1 MINLTIGRYLDYI
14 ASKYPEQ
21 DAVVF
26 EDKVRYSY
34 RMLKDLSD
42 RLAKGL
48 LKIGVNKGDHVAIW
62 ATNIPEWVITLFAT
76 AKIGA
81 PLVSIN
87 TAYKEHEV
95 EYILKH
101 SDAKVLVLID
111 GFKDSDY
118 IKILYN
124 LIPELRQN
132 HRGSFK
138 SSKFPR
144 LKSVIYIGNREL
156 PGVYRYEEIM
166 ELGSC
171 GRDEE
176 LYVVQEKVGVNDVID
191 IQYTS
196 GTTGFPKG
204 AMLTH
209 YNLLN
214 NGDAIASRMN
224 FTTADRLC
232 IPVPLFHCFGYTLS
246 IMACLSKGSTMVLV
260 DHFNPIKV
268 MDAIQRERCT
278 AVHGVPTMFITML
291 EHPNFEDYDFSSL
304 RTGIMA
310 GSVCPIKVMKAVV
323 DKMNIREITSV
334 YGLTEASPG
343 ITQTSIYDSLEDRV
357 STVGYALPEVEVKVV
372 DPMTGDEVAR
382 GVQGEVMAR
391 GYNIMKGYYKMPQET
406 EKVIEPDGWLHTGD
420 IGVMDERGYLTIT
433 GRLKDMIIRGGENI
447 SPREIE
453 EYLYHHPHI
462 KDVQV
467 VGVPD
472 EKYGEEIMAYVIP
485 KEGSSITEEEVIEYA
500 KIGLARF
507 KVPKYVRFL
516 DKFPMTASGKI
527 QKYVLRE
534 MGAKD
539 IYIQNS
545 FKR

>member
-1 MINLTIGRYLDYI
+1 MIDMTIGQYLDYI
-14 ASKYPEQ
+14 ASKYPDQ
-21 DAVVF
+21 DALIF

-34 RMLKDLSD
+34 RILKEISN

-48 LKIGVNKGDHVAIW
+48 LKIGIKKGDHVAIW
-62 ATNIPEWVITLFAT
+62 ATNIPEWVVTLFAT

-95 EYILKH
+95 EYILRQ
-101 SDAKVLVLID
+101 SDARALVLID

-118 IKILYN
+118 IKTLYN
-124 LIPELRQN
+124 LVPELKHSSKGILR
-132 HRGSFK
+132 
-138 SSKFPR
+138 SSKFPE
-144 LKSVIYIGNREL
+144 LKAVIYIGNKEL
-156 PGVYRYEEIM
+156 PGVYKYEEIM
-166 ELGSC
+166 ELGSTV
-171 GRDEE
+171 DDDE
-176 LYVVQEKVGVNDVID
+176 LYSVQRSINAHEVID

-260 DHFNPIKV
+260 DHFNPLAV
-268 MDAIQRERCT
+268 MNAIQRERCT

-291 EHPNFEDYDFSSL
+291 EHPDFENYDFSSL

-310 GSVCPIKVMKAVV
+310 GSVCPIKVMRAVV
-323 DKMNIREITSV
+323 DRMNIKEITSV

-343 ITQTSIYDSLEDRV
+343 ITQTSVYDSLEDRV
-357 STVGYALPEVEVKVV
+357 TTVGYALPEIEVKIV
-372 DPMTGDEVAR
+372 DPATGCEVPR

-391 GYNIMKGYYKMPQET
+391 GYNVMKGYYKMPEET

-453 EYLYHHPHI
+453 EYLYHHPYI

-485 KEGSSITEEEVIEYA
+485 KEGHILTEEEVIEYA
-500 KIGLARF
+500 KAGLARF

-516 DKFPMTASGKI
+516 DRFPMTASGKI

-539 IYIQNS
+539 ICSQNS
-545 FKR
+545 YIR